1 MAGNKTYIDAVEC
14 KVNKRNEIR
23 RGAKYFDS
31 FVLLN
36 DPKFLAKFP
45 EWRAPLAMCTLCAKI
60 APERAFAELG
70 HIKLRPYEGSREIRH
85 GVCKECKQST
95 LSAKK

>member
-1 MAGNKTYIDAVEC
+1 MLNNSYTETAVA
-14 KVNKRNEIR
+14 KVKKCNEIR

-36 DPKFLAKFP
+36 NPKFLAKFP

-60 APERAFAELG
+60 APERTFAELG
-70 HIKLRPYEGSREIRH
+70 HIKIRPYEGSREIRY
-85 GVCKECKQST
+85 GVCKECKQSIS
-95 LSAKK
+95 SAKK